1 MNKDRGSLVTNSTEF
16 LDRGKQRFDVTKA
29 IQNLDSDTFAEI
41 VQEKDKNPSFTRA
54 YGVLRKRKENFMLT
68 MNPDYT
74 DKVESET
81 ESEDEMKANIHEMM
95 YRSNVQTK
103 SLYCWEASSFAM
115 SESVRLESQQS
126 FIEDTIG
133 DVTDRAGLLDAKDKD
148 KEKGPPSSE
157 PEETE
162 DKDVVL
168 LKKRITSNLEK

>member
-1 MNKDRGSLVTNSTEF
+1 
-16 LDRGKQRFDVTKA
+16 
-29 IQNLDSDTFAEI
+29 
-41 VQEKDKNPSFTRA
+41 
-54 YGVLRKRKENFMLT
+54 